1 MQNIVLFGAGGLAR
15 ETAELID
22 DINRQKPTY
31 RLLGFVVEE
40 KYYKANSMVSG
51 YPVLGTEE
59 WIIANKDDV
68 VCTCA
73 IGFPEPRTRI
83 QNTLQ
88 AQGVRFASLISPKA
102 LIRDNSTIGM
112 GCIILNS
119 SISVDCAIG
128 DGVLL
133 NGDIGMG
140 HDTSIG
146 NYTCIMQG
154 TKISGAVSIGEEVF
168 IGGNSY
174 IVPKRKIGDRAT
186 IAAGSVVFT
195 NVKAGTTVLGN
206 PAKRIPA
213 LEE

>member
-15 ETAELID
+15 ETVQLID
-22 DINRQKPTY
+22 DINRHKPSY

-40 KYYKANSMVSG
+40 KYYKANSMVGG

-59 WIIANKDDV
+59 WIIANKDNV

-73 IGFPEPRTRI
+73 IGFPEPRARI
-83 QNTLQ
+83 QKALQ
-88 AQGVRFASLISPKA
+88 AQGVRFESLISPKA
-102 LIRDNSTIGM
+102 SIRESSTVGK
-112 GCIILNS
+112 GCIIGS
-119 SISVDCAIG
+119 SIITVDCVIG

-133 NGDIGMG
+133 NGDVTCG
-140 HDTSIG
+140 HDVSVG
-146 NYTCIMQG
+146 NYTCVMSG
-154 TKISGAVSIGEEVF
+154 TKINGWCSVGEEVF
-168 IGGNSY
+168 IGGNAY
-174 IVPKRKIGDRAT
+174 IVPKRKIGDHAT

-206 PAKRIPA
+206 PAKRIQS

>member
-15 ETAELID
+15 ETVHLID
-22 DINRQKPTY
+22 DINRHKPSY
-31 RLLGFVVEE
+31 RLLGFIVEE
-40 KYYKANSMVSG
+40 KYYKANSMVGG

-59 WIIANKDDV
+59 WIIANKDNV

-73 IGFPEPRTRI
+73 IGFPEPRARI
-83 QNTLQ
+83 QKALQ
-88 AQGVRFASLISPKA
+88 AQGVRFESLISPDTR
-102 LIRDNSTIGM
+102 IRDSSVVGK

-119 SISVDCAIG
+119 SISVDCSIG

-140 HDTSIG
+140 HDVSIG

-154 TKISGAVSIGEEVF
+154 TKISGWISIGEEVF

-174 IVPKRKIGDRAT
+174 IVPKRKIGDHAVV
-186 IAAGSVVFT
+186 AAGSVVFT
-195 NVKAGTTVLGN
+195 NVKPNTTVLGN
-206 PAKRIPA
+206 PAKRIPS
-213 LEE
+213 LED

>member
-15 ETAELID
+15 ETAQLID
-22 DINRQKPTY
+22 DINRHKPTY

-73 IGFPEPRTRI
+73 IGFPKPRARI
-83 QNTLQ
+83 QKGLQ
-88 AQGVRFASLISPKA
+88 AQGVRFETLISPDTC
-102 LIRDNSTIGM
+102 IRDSSVVGS
-112 GCIILNS
+112 GCIILS
-119 SISVDCAIG
+119 SVISVDCFIG

-133 NGDIGMG
+133 NGDIGLG
-140 HDTSIG
+140 HDVSIG
-146 NYTCIMQG
+146 NYTCIMPG
-154 TKISGAVSIGEEVF
+154 TKISGNVSIGEECF